1 MTPGDKSEREGAQV
15 GPVEMVTSTSE
26 HDGKVVVSVAGD
38 VDLVTSQE
46 LRRVLEEAVRVNPHV
61 EVDLTGLTFIDS
73 SGLSALVEGHRAAQE
88 AGGVV
93 VLRNPTPMLR
103 RLLDITRLDSLLVVD
118 EPGPAPVTGEA

>member
-1 MTPGDKSEREGAQV
+1 MAPARHSEPEGALV
-15 GPVEMVTSTSE
+15 GPIEMVTSMDE
-26 HDGKVVVSVAGD
+26 HDGKVVVSVGGD
-38 VDLVTSQE
+38 VDLVTSQR
-46 LRRVLEEAVRVNPHV
+46 LRRVLEDAVQVNPQV

-73 SGLSALVEGHRAAQE
+73 SGLSALVEGHRAARD

-118 EPGPAPVTGEA
+118 DTDAATPTTEA

>member
-1 MTPGDKSEREGAQV
+1 MTPGANSEPEGALV
-15 GPVEMVTSTSE
+15 GPVEMVTSTDE
-26 HDGKVVVSVAGD
+26 HDGKVVVSVEGD
-38 VDLVTSQE
+38 VDLVTSEE
-46 LRRVLEEAVRVNPHV
+46 LRRVLEDAVRVNPHV

-73 SGLSALVEGHRAAQE
+73 SGLSALVEGHRAAHD

-118 EPGPAPVTGEA
+118 DTGPAPVTDEA

>member
-1 MTPGDKSEREGAQV
+1 V
-15 GPVEMVTSTSE
+15 GPVEMVTSTDE
-26 HDGKVVVSVAGD
+26 HDGKVVVSVEGD

-46 LRRVLEEAVRVNPHV
+46 LRQVLEDAVRVNPHV

-93 VLRNPTPMLR
+93 VLRNPTAMLR
-103 RLLDITRLDSLLVVD
+103 RLLDITRLDSLLVVEETAPAQVPD
-118 EPGPAPVTGEA
+118 EA